1 MDNLNTATA
10 SNDRTFA
17 ILAHIGGIF
26 TSWVIPLIIFL
37 IKKSNPAEAF
47 ATEQAREALNFQI
60 TVFLVYMLLM
70 FTVVG
75 MFLFFIP
82 MLWAFIFSIIA
93 AVKSSNGVSYRYP
106 LTLRLFK

>member
-1 MDNLNTATA
+1 MDNVNTTTT

-26 TSWVIPLIIFL
+26 TSWVVPLIIFL
-37 IKKSNPAEAF
+37 VKKSNPAEAF

-70 FTVVG
+70 FSVIG
-75 MFLFFIP
+75 IFLFFIP
-82 MLWAFIFSIIA
+82 MLWAFVFSIIA

>member
-26 TSWVIPLIIFL
+26 TSWVIPL
-37 IKKSNPAEAF
+37 S
-47 ATEQAREALNFQI
+47 
-60 TVFLVYMLLM
+60 
-70 FTVVG
+70 